1 MRVTKPLLTA
11 EELLHLPDT
20 GRRLELVEGELSEM
34 PPAGGPHGN
43 VAMTIGMFIAAHVRE
58 RQLGRAFAAETGFV
72 LARNPDT
79 VRAPDASF
87 VSYDR
92 LAQGELP
99 PGYIEMAPDL
109 AVEVTSPSDSAR
121 DVQEKADAWLAAGT
135 SEVWV
140 VSPQHRTV
148 TVNRLGE
155 PAMVIDGSGYL
166 HGGDL
171 LPGLVISVQAVFE

>member
-1 MRVTKPLLTA
+1 
-11 EELLHLPDT
+11 
-20 GRRLELVEGELSEM
+20 
-34 PPAGGPHGN
+34 
-43 VAMTIGMFIAAHVRE
+43 MFIAVHVRE
-58 RQLGRAFAAETGFV
+58 RQHGRAFAAETGFV

-109 AVEVTSPSDSAR
+109 AVEVTSPNDSAR
-121 DVQEKADAWLAAGT
+121 EVEQKTDSWLAAGT

-140 VSPQHRTV
+140 VSPQRCTV
-148 TVNRLGE
+148 TVHRLSE
-155 PAMVIDGSGYL
+155 PATVFDESQTL
-166 HGGDL
+166 TGGDL
-171 LPGLVISVQAVFE
+171 LPGFEVSSPRAFRVTARPLTMTTTP

>member
-20 GRRLELVEGELSEM
+20 GRRLELLEGELSEM

-43 VAMTIGMFIAAHVRE
+43 VAMTIGMFIAVHVRE

-99 PGYIEMAPDL
+99 PGYIQMAPDL

-148 TVNRLGE
+148 TMNRLGE
-155 PAMVIDGSGYL
+155 PATVIDESGCL
-166 HGGDL
+166 HGGNL
-171 LPGLVISVQAVFE
+171 LPGLVISVQALFE

>member
-1 MRVTKPLLTA
+1 
-11 EELLHLPDT
+11 
-20 GRRLELVEGELSEM
+20 M
-34 PPAGGPHGN
+34 PPAGGAHGN

-99 PGYIEMAPDL
+99 SGYIEMAPDL

-135 SEVWV
+135 SRSLGRVRAA
-140 VSPQHRTV
+140 PYGH
-148 TVNRLGE
+148 GE
-155 PAMVIDGSGYL
+155 PAW
-166 HGGDL
+166 
-171 LPGLVISVQAVFE
+171 